1 MIVNLFVT
9 SCDDFRKVLTET
21 SSLKSKLRG
30 KLEFGEETPS
40 AEVVRASWASPA
52 DTFQRP
58 AADQNTPQ
66 GSDIW
71 PGLGTPRG
79 RPGGAGETPSSYGS
93 NMEHH
98 GGILI
103 VGLSIF

>member
-52 DTFQRP
+52 
-58 AADQNTPQ
+58 ADRWEVLQQTRTRRRDQISGLALERLGVGQEELERLRLRTGQTWNT
-66 GSDIW
+66 
-71 PGLGTPRG
+71 
-79 RPGGAGETPSSYGS
+79 
-93 NMEHH
+93 ME
-98 GGILI
+98 
-103 VGLSIF
+103 VF